1 MLYKTY
7 PNLKEGEL
15 AKKKSILVS
24 EAVLA
29 SIAKELEL
37 GNYLLLGKG
46 ELSSQGR
53 ERVSNLADLMEALL
67 GAMYL
72 DAGLEKTKKW
82 FLPYLKSRLKK
93 IQEYQTVKDAKT
105 FLQEL
110 TQKKYK
116 KIPDYK
122 VVQEKGLDHKKEFLV
137 EVKIE
142 NFSARG
148 SGYSKKEAETNAAK
162 KLLEILRKN

>member
-1 MLYKTY
+1 TY
-7 PNLKEGEL
+7 PKLKEGEL

-24 EAVLA
+24 EPVLA

-46 ELSSQGR
+46 ELASQGK
-53 ERVSNLADLMEALL
+53 ERISNLADLLEALL

-105 FLQEL
+105 LLQEL
-110 TQKKYK
+110 TQKRYK
-116 KIPDYK
+116 KVPIYK
-122 VVQEKGLDHKKEFLV
+122 VLEEKGLDHKKEFLV

-142 NFSARG
+142 SFSAQG
-148 SGYSKKEAETNAAK
+148 IGQNKKEAETNAAR
-162 KLLEILRKN
+162 KLLEILQEN